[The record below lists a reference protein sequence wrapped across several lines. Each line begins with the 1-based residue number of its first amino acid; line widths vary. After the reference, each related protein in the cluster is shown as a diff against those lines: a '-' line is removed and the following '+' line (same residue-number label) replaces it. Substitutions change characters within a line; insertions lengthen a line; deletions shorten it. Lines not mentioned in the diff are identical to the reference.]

1 MSLSPG
7 TTLGRYEILEPLGA
21 GGMGEVYRA
30 HDPRLGR
37 DVAVKILP
45 EADDTESELFS
56 RFEQEA
62 RAIAALSH
70 PNILTVFDVGTHEG
84 VPYLVLELLQGTTLR
99 QRLEDGALSP
109 RETIEL
115 ATQMMRGIAAA
126 HAVHIVH
133 RDLKPDNLFLT
144 RDGTLK
150 ILDFG
155 LAKLTTP
162 THGTLGEDPTIDLTV
177 PGRLVGTVG
186 YMAPE
191 QLRAESIDERTDLF
205 AVGVIIHEMAT
216 GTSPF
221 RRDTAA
227 DTSAAILREAP
238 PPLPESMQRTLPG
251 LERVVL
257 RCVEKGPSDR
267 FQSAADLVFALE
279 SLGRD
284 EPGRARPEPG
294 LAPPPESGPSIAV
307 LPFADMSVAR
317 DQGYF
322 CEGMA
327 EELINALTRID
338 GLRVAARS
346 SSFQFQGSAVDI
358 QAAGQRLGVT
368 SVLEGSVRK
377 SGDRLRI
384 TVQLIDVADGYHRWS
399 ERYDRKLEDVFAIQ
413 DEIAETVATALR
425 GVLTDEERET
435 LLQRPNTAVET
446 YECFLRGRQLVNE
459 FRNPSMEAAKSM
471 FERTIELDPGY
482 APAWAGLA
490 DTHTWI
496 YQWWGGNDEDLD
508 AADRASRKA
517 LELAP
522 NLAEARASRGFAV
535 SLSGRY
541 DEAMRE
547 LEEAIRLNP
556 NLFEAYYYYARTC
569 FAAGEIERSAELFRR
584 AAEAR
589 PEDYQSMTLLA
600 QSLSMLGRSD
610 DALEANREA
619 VARVERQLELNPSDS
634 RALSLGAHSL
644 FAVEER
650 QRAMEWIERALDL
663 YPEEQGVLINGACL
677 MAKAGEHDRALD
689 LLEFAAEHG
698 WGKADWIAHD
708 PDYDSLRDHPRF
720 QAILRKLG

>member
-1 MSLSPG
+1 
-7 TTLGRYEILEPLGA
+7 
-21 GGMGEVYRA
+21 
-30 HDPRLGR
+30 
-37 DVAVKILP
+37 
-45 EADDTESELFS
+45 
-56 RFEQEA
+56 
-62 RAIAALSH
+62 
-70 PNILTVFDVGTHEG
+70 
-84 VPYLVLELLQGTTLR
+84 
-99 QRLEDGALSP
+99 
-109 RETIEL
+109 
-115 ATQMMRGIAAA
+115 
-126 HAVHIVH
+126 
-133 RDLKPDNLFLT
+133 
-144 RDGTLK
+144 
-150 ILDFG
+150 
-155 LAKLTTP
+155 
-162 THGTLGEDPTIDLTV
+162 
-177 PGRLVGTVG
+177 
-186 YMAPE
+186 
-191 QLRAESIDERTDLF
+191 
-205 AVGVIIHEMAT
+205 
-216 GTSPF
+216 
-221 RRDTAA
+221 
-227 DTSAAILREAP
+227 
-238 PPLPESMQRTLPG
+238 
-251 LERVVL
+251 
-257 RCVEKGPSDR
+257 
-267 FQSAADLVFALE
+267 
-279 SLGRD
+279 
-284 EPGRARPEPG
+284 
-294 LAPPPESGPSIAV
+294 
-307 LPFADMSVAR
+307 
-317 DQGYF
+317 
-322 CEGMA
+322 
-327 EELINALTRID
+327 
-338 GLRVAARS
+338 
-346 SSFQFQGSAVDI
+346 
-358 QAAGQRLGVT
+358 
-368 SVLEGSVRK
+368 
-377 SGDRLRI
+377 
-384 TVQLIDVADGYHRWS
+384 
-399 ERYDRKLEDVFAIQ
+399 VFAIQ